1 MIILRET
8 HISIYTNKI
17 CEYHEMT
24 YDDFLRL
31 RLFLNFYNFNFRSRD
46 DFEGV
51 AVNKDLLRNQVFQ
64 TIRLE

>member
-1 MIILRET
+1 MLRET
-8 HISIYTNKI
+8 RISIYTNKI

-31 RLFLNFYNFNFRSRD
+31 RLFLNFYNFNFRSRH
-46 DFEGV
+46 DFEG
-51 AVNKDLLRNQVFQ
+51 AAARNKDLSRNQEFQ